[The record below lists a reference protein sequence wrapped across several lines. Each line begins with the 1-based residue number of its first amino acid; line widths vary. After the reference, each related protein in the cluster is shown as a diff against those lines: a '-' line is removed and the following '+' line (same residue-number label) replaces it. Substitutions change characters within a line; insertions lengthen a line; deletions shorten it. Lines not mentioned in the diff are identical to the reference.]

1 MRSLRRQQRHSVT
14 DRFVLADGVGS
25 PSAPDATPALRRNA
39 AEAVIL
45 QDEAEA
51 ALLGIRRRESLGVI
65 APRAGPLVRR
75 FFALRDELPAGSGRE
90 EQTQLRD
97 QMAAILHSHAM
108 ALSVAMEFLA
118 QEGRSPAMA
127 AQLDALTDLGPP
139 ARRLDEIHRLLAGA
153 TAGAPAPGSV
163 LPLPGLPNEP

>member
-1 MRSLRRQQRHSVT
+1 MRSLRRQQRRPSA
-14 DRFVLADGVGS
+14 DRFVLTDCVAEPVS
-25 PSAPDATPALRRNA
+25 PDAAVALLRIA

-51 ALLGIRRRESLGVI
+51 ALLRIRRRESLGEI

-75 FFALRDELPAGSGRE
+75 FFALRDDLPTGLHRE
-90 EQTQLRD
+90 EQAQLRD

-118 QEGRSPAMA
+118 QEWRSPVLAR
-127 AQLDALTDLGPP
+127 QLDELTDLGAP

-153 TAGAPAPGSV
+153 SAPPASERKEHGLTAAA
-163 LPLPGLPNEP
+163 E